1 MIYTGYYLAGALYL
15 LGAAMYLVVLEAT
28 DEENEPNAA
37 LVAALVW
44 PYVALRVIIERVW
57 YGDEEQ

>member
-28 DEENEPNAA
+28 DEESAPNAA
-37 LVAALVW
+37 LIAALVW
-44 PYVALRVIIERVW
+44 PYIALRVIIERII
-57 YGDEEQ
+57 YGDEER

>member
-28 DEENEPNAA
+28 DEENAPNAA
-37 LVAALVW
+37 LIAALVW
-44 PYVALRVIIERVW
+44 PYIALRVIVERII
-57 YGDEEQ
+57 YGDEER

>member
-28 DEENEPNAA
+28 DEENAPNAA
-37 LVAALVW
+37 LIAALVW
-44 PYVALRVIIERVW
+44 PYIALRVIIERII
-57 YGDEEQ
+57 YGDEER